1 MTVIPAD
8 VRERIM
14 AGAWAEARALRS
26 AQRLTGNGGWREWLR
41 ANFPAYVRA
50 DFAPR
55 HVDLWEWVWA
65 IEPEPRPRPFVALWP
80 RGGGKSTSAE
90 LATVALGLRGKR
102 KYALYVCETQDQAD
116 KHVST
121 ISSLLEAA
129 SIDRAVN
136 KYGNSRGWR
145 RNRLWTAGG
154 FIVDALGLDT
164 ASRGIKVEEK
174 RPDLIVL
181 DDIDG
186 RHDSKAMTDKKQAT
200 ITDTVLPTGTGNLAV
215 LAAQNLVHQD
225 SIFDRLRRAIPPLL
239 VDRIVSGPFAAL
251 EGFEYVYDVSLERYR
266 ITAGV
271 PTWAGQSVAECENAV
286 NTWGLLP
293 FKRESQ
299 HEVGDAEGSLWK
311 RAEMIDAHRVTAAPE
326 LVQVVVAVDPSATSK
341 SSSDECGIVGVG
353 RGENNH
359 GYVLADRSRRD
370 TPSGWARAAV
380 DLFLEL
386 KANRIVAEANNGG
399 EMVSTVI
406 GFVVREIN
414 AEREKAGLPH
424 ISVSVELVYASRGK
438 QTRAEPTS
446 TLYSEARMHH
456 VGVLGTLE
464 DEMCNWVP
472 GMGPSPNRVDALV
485 WAATSIEIPS
495 ASGLI
500 AW

>member
-1 MTVIPAD
+1 MSVIPRD
-8 VRERIM
+8 VQERIA
-14 AGAWAEARALRS
+14 AGVWAEVRARKA
-26 AQRLTGNGGWREWLR
+26 AGRLSGPSGWREWLTG
-41 ANFPAYVRA
+41 NFPAYVRA
-50 DFAPR
+50 AFAQR
-55 HVDLWEWVWA
+55 HVDLWEWVWSIGA
-65 IEPEPRPRPFVALWP
+65 DVRPRPFVALWP

-90 LATVALGLRGKR
+90 LAAVALGLRGKR

-121 ISSLLEAA
+121 IGSLLETAGVE
-129 SIDRAVN
+129 RAVN

-186 RHDSKAMTDKKQAT
+186 RHDSKVMTEKKQAT

-215 LAAQNLVHQD
+215 LAVQNLVHQD

-239 VDRIVSGPFAAL
+239 VDRIISGPFAAL
-251 EGFEYVYDVSLERYR
+251 EGFEFVYDVTLERYR
-266 ITAGV
+266 ITAGR
-271 PTWAGQSVAECENAV
+271 PTWEGQSVAECENAV

-311 RAEMIDAHRVTAAPE
+311 RAEMIEAHRVTAAPE
-326 LVQVVVAVDPSATSK
+326 LVRVVVAIDPSATS
-341 SSSDECGIVGVG
+341 STSSDECGIVAVG
-353 RGENNH
+353 RGENDH

-380 DLFLEL
+380 DLFVEL
-386 KANRIVAEANNGG
+386 KADRIVAEANNGG

-414 AEREKAGLPH
+414 AQREAAGLPS
-424 ISVSVELVYASRGK
+424 IAVSVELVYASRGK

-456 VGVLGTLE
+456 VGVLGMLE

-472 GMGPSPNRVDALV
+472 GIGPSPNRVDALV
-485 WAATSIEIPS
+485 WATTSIEIPS
-495 ASGLI
+495 ATGLI